1 MADRWVPLI
10 ATQQLVDKA
19 GNVTTKQPSYLLAV
33 RDSLR
38 KYYADLAAAGITY
51 YRPVIVEHRVN
62 DYAAEMNAPAPGQ
75 GTMREGRRSGDV
87 LDADVRLFDATT
99 RDAIGPNA
107 RWTLWLKIRFRDEA
121 QAAIDRGELE
131 HMSIHTLETY
141 TDPQTQITY
150 SPFLWE
156 VSETTTPMIKDFS
169 VQMGD
174 PETTKRVGLRLAETT
189 QENEM
194 NEEQVMAL
202 VNELLTAGL
211 TPLVQRLDEVEAK
224 LMAAGEETEAAPVEA
239 ADETAEKTEAAPVEV
254 VPAVSADEAKQ
265 LGVAASESMA
275 AIRAELA
282 DMKSALVA
290 LSSKRTT
297 ALPTFQPQPGIVASS
312 KPKLSPDEA
321 WNKAAAELGANARQ
335 ADIAKRAQSLM

>member
-10 ATQQLVDKA
+10 ATQQLVDKS
-19 GNVTTKQPSYLLAV
+19 GNVTVKQPSYLIAV

-38 KYYADLAAAGITY
+38 KYYADLADAGITF

-62 DYAAEMNAPAPGQ
+62 DYADEMNAPGPGQ
-75 GTMREGRRSGDV
+75 GRMREGRRSGDV
-87 LDADVRLFDATT
+87 LDADVRLFDVNT
-99 RDAIGPNA
+99 RDAFGPNA
-107 RWTLWLKIRFRDEA
+107 RWTLWLKIRFRDDA
-121 QAAIDRGELE
+121 QAAIDKGELE

-174 PETTKRVGLRLAETT
+174 PETTKRVGLRLAET
-189 QENEM
+189 QENVM

-202 VNELLTAGL
+202 VNELLTAGM
-211 TPLVQRLDEVEAK
+211 TPLVQRLDEIEAK

-239 ADETAEKTEAAPVEV
+239 ADETEAAPVEIV
-254 VPAVSADEAKQ
+254 QSVSAEQANAI
-265 LGVAASESMA
+265 GVAASESMA

-282 DMKSALVA
+282 DMKSALIA
-290 LSSKRTT
+290 LGTKRTA
-297 ALPTFQPQPGIVASS
+297 ALPTFSPGIVASS
-312 KPKLSPDEA
+312 KPKLSADEA
-321 WNKAAAELGANARQ
+321 WNKAASELGPNARQ
-335 ADIAKRAQSLM
+335 SEIARRAQSLM

>member
-1 MADRWVPLI
+1 MAERWIPII

-19 GNVTTKQPSYLLAV
+19 GNVTVKQPSYLLAV

-38 KYYADLAAAGITY
+38 KYYADLNAVGITFF
-51 YRPVIVEHRVN
+51 RPVIVEHRVTE
-62 DYAAEMNAPAPGQ
+62 YAAEMNAPGPGAF
-75 GTMREGRRSGDV
+75 REGRRSGDV
-87 LDADVRLFDATT
+87 LDADVRMFDVTT
-99 RDAIGPNA
+99 RDAFGPNA

-174 PETTKRVGLRLAETT
+174 PETTKRVGLCLAETMET
-189 QENEM
+189 EM

-211 TPLVQRLDEVEAK
+211 TPLVQRLDEIESK
-224 LMAAGEETEAAPVEA
+224 MMAAGEEVEAAPVEA
-239 ADETAEKTEAAPVEV
+239 TDEQAETTEQAPEAQAPAPVQ
-254 VPAVSADEAKQ
+254 A
-265 LGVAASESMA
+265 LGVAASDVA
-275 AIRAELA
+275 QIRAELA
-282 DMKSALVA
+282 DMKAALINFA
-290 LSSKRTT
+290 SKRTT
-297 ALPTFQPQPGIVASS
+297 ALPTFQPGVMASS
-312 KPKLSPDEA
+312 KPKLSADEA
-321 WNKAAAELGANARQ
+321 WNKAQSELGPNARQ
-335 ADIAKRAQSLM
+335 SEIAKRAQSLM